1 MGMENISQEFKSLL
15 GQQINKTLTLKAIQP
30 VSALGK
36 GVLELGILPNGVI
49 TINYRNSKGAWRYS
63 FVNYETLKKGSK
75 NIDFLEEFVLSVL
88 RACEFVESNL
98 NSKSGISIPSCYN
111 IQLKV
116 LHDGKTKWNIT

>member
-1 MGMENISQEFKSLL
+1 MEDVSQEFKSLL

-49 TINYRNSKGAWRYS
+49 TINYRNSKGVWQYS

-75 NIDFLEEFVLSVL
+75 NIDFLEGFVLSVL
-88 RACEFVESNL
+88 QACEFVESNL
-98 NSKSGISIPSCYN
+98 ANKEGIKVPSYYN
-111 IQLKV
+111 IQFKV
-116 LHDGKTKWNIT
+116 LHDDRTKWEIS